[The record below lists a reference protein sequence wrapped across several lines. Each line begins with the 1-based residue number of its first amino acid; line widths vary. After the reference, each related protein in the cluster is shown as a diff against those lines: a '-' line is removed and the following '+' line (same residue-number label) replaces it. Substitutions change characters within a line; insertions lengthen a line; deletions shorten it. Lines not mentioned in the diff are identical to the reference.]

1 MKEYTINNETIKI
14 EDLINIEKNVF
25 FRKITPKFFSHDE
38 DEYHIE
44 SKVELIL
51 HYLNESKEKIEK
63 SISFY
68 NEYMVEYIGQ
78 EVEVEVEEFIEVIKE
93 TPEFEN
99 AKNKL
104 NQTLEILKN
113 DFEIRNWYFN
123 VLKWNGAD
131 F

>member
-1 MKEYTINNETIKI
+1 MKNYKI
-14 EDLINIEKNVF
+14 ENEIINIKKLISYEESVF